1 MAQSK
6 TSEPQM
12 AQSDKS
18 HVQSHVQLR
27 AVSLADEIDGLADL
41 AKLYNIIANLV
52 GEIKDTVEKRWKV
65 ATMEGFNARTNAV
78 GDL

>member
-1 MAQSK
+1 
-6 TSEPQM
+6 
-12 AQSDKS
+12 
-18 HVQSHVQLR
+18 L
-27 AVSLADEIDGLADL
+27 LADEIDGLVDL
-41 AKLYNIIANLV
+41 AKLYNTIANLV